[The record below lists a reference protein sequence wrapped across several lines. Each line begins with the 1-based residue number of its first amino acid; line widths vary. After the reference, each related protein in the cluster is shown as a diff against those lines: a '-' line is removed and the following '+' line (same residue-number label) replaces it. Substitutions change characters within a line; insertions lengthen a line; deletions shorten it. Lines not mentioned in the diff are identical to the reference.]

1 MIALNDKKK
10 LLRKILKELLVTIIE
25 DINRF
30 IRPFR
35 FISYIPSK
43 NKKEYGK
50 LNCILINGGYG
61 YGNVGDEAQL
71 SSNIE
76 RWKKRSTI

>member
-10 LLRKILKELLVTIIE
+10 LLRKILKELLATIRE

-43 NKKEYGK
+43 NKKNME
-50 LNCILINGGYG
+50 N
-61 YGNVGDEAQL
+61 
-71 SSNIE
+71 
-76 RWKKRSTI
+76 

>member
-1 MIALNDKKK
+1 MIKKN
-10 LLRKILKELLVTIIE
+10 LRKILKELLATIIE

-30 IRPFR
+30 IRSLDLFH
-35 FISYIPSK
+35 IPSK

-50 LNCILINGGYG
+50 LNYILINGIWIWKCWRRR
-61 YGNVGDEAQL
+61 QL

-76 RWKKRSTI
+76 RWKKKIHSLR